1 MKIFRMV
8 ALLSVAALMAA
19 GCAGVSSGSD
29 SGSDTQGSSSAKES
43 SGLPVALP
51 WDKARDQLRGSLKGK
66 TVAYVPISLQF
77 DLTALWSSQFRDV
90 FENLG
95 ATYVED
101 DPASDVDTQIRMI
114 ESRIND
120 NVDVLII
127 QNPDVG
133 VLTQQ
138 VTEAHAKGIYVIS
151 VNVQGTQSSD
161 AYVGADYVAMADGL
175 AKRMVADCKAKGK
188 KKVAII
194 SGFGTDSNSIQA
206 DAGWTPVFKAA
217 GMDVVSKQQSNYD
230 PTKANQIATAV
241 LQQHP
246 DLCGFAV
253 IFDVTA
259 LGVAEAVD
267 SAGQKGKV
275 GIYNFDASRVWC
287 DALKKG
293 DVTAGVA
300 YNASGIAV
308 AAAYEAQALL
318 LKDGKAGSER
328 VMGFVPHTI
337 VDAKNVDNVPGAC
350 YGKS

>member
-1 MKIFRMV
+1 MKILRTSAV
-8 ALLSVAALMAA
+8 LAAAALMTA
-19 GCAGVSSGSD
+19 GCTGVSTGSD
-29 SGSDTQGSSSAKES
+29 SDSGTSASES
-43 SGLPVALP
+43 GGLPVAVP
-51 WDKARDQLRGSLKGK
+51 WDEARDQLRGSLEGK

-77 DLTALWSSQFRDV
+77 DLTALWSSQFREV

-95 ATYVED
+95 AEYIED

-133 VLTQQ
+133 VLSQQ
-138 VTEAHAKGIYVIS
+138 VTEAHSKGIYVIS

-161 AYVGADYVAMADGL
+161 AYIGADYVAMADSL
-175 AKRMVADCKAKGK
+175 ARRMVADCEAKGQK
-188 KKVAII
+188 EIAII

-206 DAGWTPVFKAA
+206 DAGWTPVFEDA
-217 GMDVVSKQQSNYD
+217 GMDIVSDQQSNYD

-246 DLCGFAV
+246 NLCGFAV

-259 LGVAEAVD
+259 LGAAEAVD
-267 SAGQKGKV
+267 SAGLKGKV

-287 DALKKG
+287 EALKAG

-318 LKDGKAGSER
+318 LKGAEAGSER

-337 VDAKNVDNVPGAC
+337 VDAKNIDDVPGAC